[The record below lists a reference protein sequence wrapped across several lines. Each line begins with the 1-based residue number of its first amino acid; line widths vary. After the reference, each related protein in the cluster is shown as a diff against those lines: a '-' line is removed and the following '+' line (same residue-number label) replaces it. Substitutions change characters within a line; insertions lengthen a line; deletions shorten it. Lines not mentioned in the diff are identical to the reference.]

1 MRRSF
6 LATLFP
12 ASHAALLQRWRRG
25 EWTHEAGPLQR
36 LPAELA
42 GLAGLTLA
50 DLLARHPDLIGDA
63 YGADLR
69 DGHDAS
75 PAARPLRSWERLP
88 PAEALA
94 HHRDG
99 HTLVYW
105 HIGAALPA
113 LVDDAR
119 SVARELGCLPP
130 DDRILGAPPRLR
142 GFDDNAVRVA
152 LSFTPAGAEVG
163 LGAHFDQFDSIAVQ
177 LRGEKDW
184 YLASDPRLQF
194 PLHNEGAA
202 RSGLPAYLAQVAL
215 DGAEAGPFTRVR
227 LTPGAALLNPRGTFH
242 ATGGAADES
251 LTLLLRFQFP
261 AWLEVLTAALAEAL
275 SRAPELRQTAFGLFR
290 ERDASLDLHELA
302 QHLARAGA
310 ELARGAALIDA
321 FYLESGEGDA
331 GRHHGNLY
339 RALLASA
346 GLSLPFAIPVRRVS
360 HSAVSCGD
368 VRLSGRIATRLYPS
382 FVGIS
387 FLPLR
392 SAKPA
397 LMSFSMIPAS
407 YPLRRSRA
415 TASRPRWPNSTVQSL
430 TYIPTN

>member
-215 DGAEAGPFTRVR
+215 DGADAGPFTRVR

-310 ELARGAALIDA
+310 ELARGAALIDEHLLA
-321 FYLESGEGDA
+321 RLADRRRARFRLVDDA
-331 GRHHGNLY
+331 GPRIVPGPDGVLLRPLAGRGALALPAELGPACAWIVATGGADFSL
-339 RALLASA
+339 RALQDAVASA
-346 GLSLPFAIPVRRVS
+346 GDEAWPLLRCLVELGLLAVRW
-360 HSAVSCGD
+360 AAAAELDDDGPPP
-368 VRLSGRIATRLYPS
+368 I
-382 FVGIS
+382 
-387 FLPLR
+387 R
-392 SAKPA
+392 S
-397 LMSFSMIPAS
+397 
-407 YPLRRSRA
+407 
-415 TASRPRWPNSTVQSL
+415 V
-430 TYIPTN
+430 

>member
-215 DGAEAGPFTRVR
+215 DGADAGPFTRVR

-290 ERDASLDLHELA
+290 ERDASLD
-302 QHLARAGA
+302 
-310 ELARGAALIDA
+310 
-321 FYLESGEGDA
+321 
-331 GRHHGNLY
+331 
-339 RALLASA
+339 
-346 GLSLPFAIPVRRVS
+346 
-360 HSAVSCGD
+360 
-368 VRLSGRIATRLYPS
+368 
-382 FVGIS
+382 
-387 FLPLR
+387 
-392 SAKPA
+392 
-397 LMSFSMIPAS
+397 
-407 YPLRRSRA
+407 
-415 TASRPRWPNSTVQSL
+415 
-430 TYIPTN
+430 